1 MCYKSY
7 KKYKSYK
14 FPFSCAKME
23 GYMVKM
29 FNLIIME
36 IKIKNIDDL
45 PRAAAELL
53 EAIGER
59 RIIALRGKMG
69 AGKTTLVAEMMRQ
82 LKMDDEASSPTFAI
96 ANEYHSSET
105 GQTVYHFDFYR
116 LESSAEAY
124 DIGIE
129 DYWDSGN
136 LCLMEWTENIE
147 DILPDDTLFVQI
159 EEVEDGS
166 RRVTL

>member
-1 MCYKSY
+1 M
-7 KKYKSYK
+7 
-14 FPFSCAKME
+14 
-23 GYMVKM
+23 GV
-29 FNLIIME
+29 IIE
-36 IKIKNIDDL
+36 IKDIEDL
-45 PRAAAELL
+45 PRAAADLL
-53 EAIGER
+53 DAIGER
-59 RIIALRGKMG
+59 HIVALRGKMG
-69 AGKTTLVAEMMRQ
+69 AGKTTLVGEMMRQ

-147 DILPDDTLFVQI
+147 DILPEDTLVVDI
-159 EEVEDGS
+159 EELADGT
-166 RRVTL
+166 RRVVVES

>member
-1 MCYKSY
+1 M
-7 KKYKSYK
+7 
-14 FPFSCAKME
+14 
-23 GYMVKM
+23 GI
-29 FNLIIME
+29 NIE
-36 IKIKNIDDL
+36 IKDIEDL
-45 PRAAAELL
+45 PRAAAALL

-59 RIIALRGKMG
+59 RIVALRGKMG
-69 AGKTTLVAEMMRQ
+69 AGKTTLVGEMMRQ

-116 LESSAEAY
+116 LDSSAEAY

-147 DILPDDTLFVQI
+147 DILPDDTLFVDI
-159 EEVEDGS
+159 EEQADGN
-166 RRVTL
+166 RTLTL

>member
-1 MCYKSY
+1 
-7 KKYKSYK
+7 
-14 FPFSCAKME
+14 
-23 GYMVKM
+23 
-29 FNLIIME
+29 ME
-36 IKIKNIDDL
+36 IIINGIGDL
-45 PRAAAELL
+45 PRAAAEFLA
-53 EAIGER
+53 AIGDR
-59 RIIALRGKMG
+59 RSVALRGKMG
-69 AGKTTLVAEMMRQ
+69 AGKTTLVAELMRQ
-82 LKMDDEASSPTFAI
+82 LRMDDEASSPTFAI

-147 DILPDDTLFVQI
+147 DILPDETLFVDI
-159 EEVEDGS
+159 EELPDGS
-166 RRVTL
+166 RRISMQ

>member
-1 MCYKSY
+1 
-7 KKYKSYK
+7 
-14 FPFSCAKME
+14 
-23 GYMVKM
+23 
-29 FNLIIME
+29 ME
-36 IKIKNIDDL
+36 IIINGIGDL
-45 PRAAAELL
+45 PRAAAEFLA
-53 EAIGER
+53 AIGDR
-59 RIIALRGKMG
+59 RIVALRGKMG
-69 AGKTTLVAEMMRQ
+69 AGKTTLVAELMRQ

-124 DIGIE
+124 DRGRE

-147 DILPDDTLFVQI
+147 DILPDETLFVDI
-159 EEVEDGS
+159 EELPDGS
-166 RRVTL
+166 RRISMQ

>member
-1 MCYKSY
+1 
-7 KKYKSYK
+7 
-14 FPFSCAKME
+14 
-23 GYMVKM
+23 
-29 FNLIIME
+29 ME
-36 IKIKNIDDL
+36 IIIKDMSDM
-45 PRAAAELL
+45 PRAASEFLK
-53 EAIGER
+53 AIGEN

-69 AGKTTLVAEMMRQ
+69 TGKTTLVAELMRQ

-116 LESSAEAY
+116 LESSAEAF

-129 DYWDSGN
+129 DYWYSGN

-147 DILPDDTLFVQI
+147 DILPDETLFVEI
-159 EEVEDGS
+159 EEQGDGS
-166 RRVTL
+166 RIIRVKGED

>member
-1 MCYKSY
+1 
-7 KKYKSYK
+7 
-14 FPFSCAKME
+14 
-23 GYMVKM
+23 
-29 FNLIIME
+29 ME
-36 IKIKNIDDL
+36 ISIKDMDDL

-53 EAIGER
+53 DAIGDR
-59 RIIALRGKMG
+59 RIVALQGKMG
-69 AGKTTLVAEMMRQ
+69 AGKTTLVGEMMRQ

-96 ANEYHSSET
+96 ANEYHSSAT

-147 DILPDDTLFVQI
+147 DILPDDTLFVSI
-159 EEVEDGS
+159 EELPDQS
-166 RRVTL
+166 RRVII

>member
-1 MCYKSY
+1 
-7 KKYKSYK
+7 
-14 FPFSCAKME
+14 
-23 GYMVKM
+23 
-29 FNLIIME
+29 ME
-36 IKIKNIDDL
+36 IIIKDMEDL

-53 EAIGER
+53 EAIGES
-59 RIIALRGKMG
+59 RIVALRGKMG
-69 AGKTTLVAEMMRQ
+69 AGKTTLVGEMMRQ
-82 LKMDDEASSPTFAI
+82 LRMDDEASSPTFAI
-96 ANEYHSSET
+96 ANEYHSTET

-147 DILPDDTLFVQI
+147 DILPDNTLFVEI
-159 EEVEDGS
+159 DELEDGS
-166 RRVTL
+166 RSVLIEN

>member
-1 MCYKSY
+1 
-7 KKYKSYK
+7 
-14 FPFSCAKME
+14 
-23 GYMVKM
+23 
-29 FNLIIME
+29 ME
-36 IKIKNIDDL
+36 IIINGIGDL
-45 PRAAAELL
+45 SRAAAEFLA
-53 EAIGER
+53 EIGNR
-59 RIIALRGKMG
+59 RIVALRGKMG
-69 AGKTTLVAEMMRQ
+69 AGKTTLVAELMRQ
-82 LKMDDEASSPTFAI
+82 LRMDDEASSPTFAI

-147 DILPDDTLFVQI
+147 DILPDETLFVDI
-159 EEVEDGS
+159 EELPDGS
-166 RRVTL
+166 RRISL

>member
-1 MCYKSY
+1 
-7 KKYKSYK
+7 
-14 FPFSCAKME
+14 
-23 GYMVKM
+23 
-29 FNLIIME
+29 ME
-36 IKIKNIDDL
+36 IIIKNIEDL
-45 PRAAAELL
+45 PAATSELL
-53 EAIGER
+53 KTIGSR
-59 RIIALRGKMG
+59 KIIALRGKMG
-69 AGKTTLVAEMMRQ
+69 AGKTTLVGEMMRQ

-96 ANEYHSSET
+96 ANEYHSSAT

-147 DILPDDTLFVQI
+147 DILPEDTLFVDI
-159 EEVEDGS
+159 EEKPDGS
-166 RRVTL
+166 RTLTL

>member
-1 MCYKSY
+1 
-7 KKYKSYK
+7 
-14 FPFSCAKME
+14 
-23 GYMVKM
+23 
-29 FNLIIME
+29 ME
-36 IKIKNIDDL
+36 IIINGIGDL
-45 PRAAAELL
+45 PRAAAEFLA
-53 EAIGER
+53 AIGDR
-59 RIIALRGKMG
+59 RIVALRGKMG
-69 AGKTTLVAEMMRQ
+69 AGKTTLVAELMRQ

-116 LESSAEAY
+116 LESAAEAY

-147 DILPDDTLFVQI
+147 DILPDETLFVDI
-159 EEVEDGS
+159 EELPDGS
-166 RRVTL
+166 RRISMQ

>member
-1 MCYKSY
+1 
-7 KKYKSYK
+7 
-14 FPFSCAKME
+14 
-23 GYMVKM
+23 
-29 FNLIIME
+29 ME
-36 IKIKNIDDL
+36 IKIENLEDL
-45 PRAAAELL
+45 PRATADLIA
-53 EAIGER
+53 AIGDR
-59 RIIALRGKMG
+59 RIVALRGKMG
-69 AGKTTLVAEMMRQ
+69 AGKTTLVGEMMRQ

-116 LESSAEAY
+116 LESSAEAF

-147 DILPDDTLFVQI
+147 DILPDDTLFVEI
-159 EEVEDGS
+159 EEVEDGT
-166 RRVTL
+166 RIVNLME

>member
-1 MCYKSY
+1 
-7 KKYKSYK
+7 
-14 FPFSCAKME
+14 
-23 GYMVKM
+23 
-29 FNLIIME
+29 ME
-36 IKIKNIDDL
+36 IIINGIGNL
-45 PRAAAELL
+45 PRAAAEFLA
-53 EAIGER
+53 AIGDR
-59 RIIALRGKMG
+59 RIVALRGKMG
-69 AGKTTLVAEMMRQ
+69 AGKTSLVAELMRQ

-147 DILPDDTLFVQI
+147 DILPDETLFVDI
-159 EEVEDGS
+159 EELPDGS
-166 RRVTL
+166 RRISL

>member
-1 MCYKSY
+1 
-7 KKYKSYK
+7 
-14 FPFSCAKME
+14 
-23 GYMVKM
+23 
-29 FNLIIME
+29 ME
-36 IKIKNIDDL
+36 IIIRNISDL
-45 PRAAAELL
+45 PTATSELL
-53 EAIGER
+53 KAIGSR
-59 RIIALRGKMG
+59 KIIALQGKMG
-69 AGKTTLVAEMMRQ
+69 AGKTTLVGEMMRQ

-96 ANEYHSSET
+96 ANEYHSSAT

-147 DILPDDTLFVQI
+147 DILPDDTLFVSI
-159 EEVEDGS
+159 EELPDQS
-166 RRVTL
+166 RRVII

>member
-1 MCYKSY
+1 MDIIIKD
-7 KKYKSYK
+7 
-14 FPFSCAKME
+14 ME
-23 GYMVKM
+23 
-29 FNLIIME
+29 
-36 IKIKNIDDL
+36 DL
-45 PRAAAELL
+45 PRAAAALL
-53 EAIGER
+53 DAIGER
-59 RIIALRGKMG
+59 KIIALRGKMG

-147 DILPDDTLFVQI
+147 DILPDDTLFVEI
-159 EEVEDGS
+159 EEIEEGK
-166 RRVTL
+166 RVVRVKL

>member
-1 MCYKSY
+1 
-7 KKYKSYK
+7 
-14 FPFSCAKME
+14 
-23 GYMVKM
+23 
-29 FNLIIME
+29 ME
-36 IKIKNIDDL
+36 IIIKDMEDL
-45 PRAAAELL
+45 PRAAAEFLD
-53 EAIGER
+53 AIGGN

-69 AGKTTLVAEMMRQ
+69 AGKTTLVAELMRQ

-116 LESSAEAY
+116 LESSAEAF

-147 DILPDDTLFVQI
+147 DILPEDTLFVEI
-159 EEVEDGS
+159 EEQTDGV
-166 RRVTL
+166 RVIRIKG

>member
-1 MCYKSY
+1 M
-7 KKYKSYK
+7 
-14 FPFSCAKME
+14 
-23 GYMVKM
+23 GV
-29 FNLIIME
+29 IIE
-36 IKIKNIDDL
+36 IKDIEDL
-45 PRAAAELL
+45 PRAAADLL
-53 EAIGER
+53 DAIGER
-59 RIIALRGKMG
+59 HIVALRGKIG
-69 AGKTTLVAEMMRQ
+69 AGKTTLVGEMMRQ

-147 DILPDDTLFVQI
+147 DILPEDTLFVDI
-159 EEVEDGS
+159 EEQADGT
-166 RRVTL
+166 RRVVVES

>member
-1 MCYKSY
+1 
-7 KKYKSYK
+7 
-14 FPFSCAKME
+14 
-23 GYMVKM
+23 
-29 FNLIIME
+29 ME
-36 IKIKNIDDL
+36 IIIKNIEEL
-45 PRAAAELL
+45 PTATAELL
-53 EAIGER
+53 KAIGSR
-59 RIIALRGKMG
+59 KIIALRGKMG
-69 AGKTTLVAEMMRQ
+69 AGKTTLVGEMMRQ

-96 ANEYHSSET
+96 ANEYHSSAT

-147 DILPDDTLFVQI
+147 DILPEDTLFVDI
-159 EEVEDGS
+159 EEQADGS
-166 RRVTL
+166 RTLTL